1 MKRSNLFAGVMVALS
16 MIAAGANAQTVGVT
30 RDTIKIG
37 LFGPL
42 TGSASI
48 FGKAVFGAEAI
59 YRDVND
65 QGGIHGRKIEIVRED
80 DGCDPARGISTVK
93 KLISQDK
100 VFMLHGG
107 VCSGVV
113 MAIKPDVIK
122 SGTPFVVLG
131 AASNLISQPT
141 VANLFHPIATTVTV
155 AYAMVDFVMTR
166 KGVDKIA
173 LVSHSDDW
181 GKSNRDPAVE
191 HLKAAYKLAPVVD
204 LSMERGSSDATPQ
217 ILKLKESGAQVVL
230 AMLYPAELA
239 IFMRDAY
246 KYGLKIPVLGNQG
259 VSLEDTRNR
268 AGSPAAVDNL
278 YVFFPLAAPYTD
290 PPMAKWAKLVTKHFP
305 GEKLDTFTFLG
316 MGGTLAIVEALKKAG
331 PDLTQEKF
339 IAALN
344 TIRNFESGVLS
355 APISFTPED
364 HAGVKGGHMLT
375 YVKGKPTIMTKWVDK

>member
-1 MKRSNLFAGVMVALS
+1 MKRRHLFAGAIVVLS
-16 MIAAGANAQTVGVT
+16 MIAAGANAQTAGVT
-30 RDTIKIG
+30 KDTIKIG
-37 LFGPL
+37 VFGPL

-48 FGKAVFGAEAI
+48 FGKAVFGAEAL
-59 YRDVND
+59 YKDVND

-122 SGTPFVVLG
+122 SGIPFVVLG
-131 AASNLISQPT
+131 AASNLISEPT

-173 LVSHSDDW
+173 FVSHSDDW

-191 HLKAAYKLAPVVD
+191 HLKAAYKLGPVVD

-246 KYGLKIPVLGNQG
+246 KYGLKTPVLGNQG

-268 AGSPAAVDNL
+268 AGSPAAVDDL
-278 YVFFPLAAPYTD
+278 FVFFPLAAPYND
-290 PPMAKWAKLVTKHFP
+290 PPMAKWANLVTKYFP
-305 GEKLDTFTFLG
+305 SEKLDTFSFLG
-316 MGGTLAIVEALKKAG
+316 MGGTLAIIEALKRAG
-331 PDLTQEKF
+331 PDLTQDKF

-344 TIRNFESGVLS
+344 TIRNFETGVLS

-364 HAGVKGGHMLT
+364 HAGVKGGQMLT
-375 YVKGKPTIMTKWVDK
+375 YVKGKPTIMPKWVDK